1 MRRTT
6 RRTARIVTAVVGTAA
21 ALALA
26 ATLTGLDS
34 DEAKAGARQEQSAV
48 GNADKASHS
57 SGILLAHGADRH
69 PSETATDWVTYA
81 DHVVEVTP
89 VTETRIEPDQEAV
102 DRGEGLILRDVKLRV
117 DRVLW
122 SSEEATKTAPQT
134 FNWTAHGWMFGG
146 GEDDDSS
153 VLTEMAGEG
162 QPRIE
167 LGHHYIMAIEWQ
179 EPRCGTDDGDIP
191 GQWRGLGSGST
202 LPYDVS
208 TIGQGE
214 FEGTVRS
221 TDAARA
227 AVAER
232 ADPVY
237 SLLDEFTGSEA
248 SGLVD
253 ELAKTE
259 PVPEEP
265 DPSAPPVG
273 VCG

>member
-1 MRRTT
+1 M
-6 RRTARIVTAVVGTAA
+6 GTAA

-26 ATLTGLDS
+26 ATLAGLDS
-34 DEAKAGARQEQSAV
+34 DEAKAEARQEQPAA
-48 GNADKASHS
+48 GNADKASHN

-89 VTETRIEPDQEAV
+89 VTETRIEPNQEEV

-202 LPYDVS
+202 LPYDAS

-221 TDAARA
+221 TDTARA
-227 AVAER
+227 AAAER

-253 ELAKTE
+253 ELAKTQ
-259 PVPEEP
+259 PVPEQP

>member
-1 MRRTT
+1 MG
-6 RRTARIVTAVVGTAA
+6 RTARIVTAVVGTAA
-21 ALALA
+21 TLALA
-26 ATLTGLDS
+26 ATVISLDS
-34 DEAKAGARQEQSAV
+34 DEAKAGARQEQSAA

-69 PSETATDWVTYA
+69 PSETAADWVTYA

-122 SSEEATKTAPQT
+122 SSEEATETAPQT

-153 VLTEMAGEG
+153 VVTEMAGEG
-162 QPRIE
+162 EPRME

-191 GQWRGLGSGST
+191 GQWRGLGSGSS
-202 LPYDVS
+202 LPYDAS

-221 TDAARA
+221 ADAARA
-227 AVAER
+227 AAAEG
-232 ADPVY
+232 AASDSTV
-237 SLLDEFTGSEA
+237 LNEFTGGDA
-248 SGLVD
+248 SDLVD
-253 ELAKTE
+253 ELTRAE

-265 DPSAPPVG
+265 DPSAPPVE